1 MVYSLGFCGLN
12 VYCQADF
19 VYLFILY
26 AHLMI
31 VILTALISSSTGSDS
46 GGNGAV
52 EEILPVWD
60 D

>member
-1 MVYSLGFCGLN
+1 MVYNLGFCGLN

-31 VILTALISSSTGSDS
+31 VIFTTLILSSTGSDS

-52 EEILPVWD
+52 EEILPVGD